1 MKRTLYVG
9 ALALLIFAC
18 GTALA
23 QSSDQDLVT
32 AARKARAEHK
42 NAPQTKVWTNDDIRS
57 TQPAPAPAA
66 AADAKAADDKT
77 GDAKDAAKP
86 DAAKPDAAKAPSS
99 DDKDKAAAA
108 MQQKI
113 DAQKAQIAT
122 LSTQEDLAE
131 REFKLQVA
139 NYYADA
145 GNSLRDPAA
154 WTKERD
160 AKQKEIDDK
169 KQAVAAAKAKLE
181 DLIEQARKAG
191 IHVNE

>member
-1 MKRTLYVG
+1 MKRTLYVS
-9 ALALLIFAC
+9 ALALVIFAC

-42 NAPQTKVWTNDDIRS
+42 NAPDTKVWTNDDIRS
-57 TQPAPAPAA
+57 AQPAPAPAA
-66 AADAKAADDKT
+66 SADAKPADAKT
-77 GDAKDAAKP
+77 GDTK
-86 DAAKPDAAKAPSS
+86 DAAKPDAAKAPSA
-99 DDKDKAAAA
+99 DDKDKASAA
-108 MQQKI
+108 MQRKI
-113 DAQKAQIAT
+113 DAQKAEIAT
-122 LSTQEDLAE
+122 LSTQADLAE

-160 AKQKEIDDK
+160 AKQKEINDK
-169 KQAVAAAKAKLE
+169 KQAVADAKAKLD
-181 DLIEQARKAG
+181 DLLEQARKAG
-191 IHVNE
+191 VKVNE